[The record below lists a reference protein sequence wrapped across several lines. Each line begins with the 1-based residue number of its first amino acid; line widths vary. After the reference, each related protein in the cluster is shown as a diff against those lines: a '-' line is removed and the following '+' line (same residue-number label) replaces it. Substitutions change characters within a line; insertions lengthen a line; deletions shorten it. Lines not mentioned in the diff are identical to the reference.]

1 MGYLP
6 GVKEVVRIMTI
17 TISTVDDACAILT
30 TLLTCVDDHSSSV
43 KFISHHKWDHYE
55 CTHGK

>member
-6 GVKEVVRIMTI
+6 VVKEVVKIMAI
-17 TISTVDDACAILT
+17 TISTADDVCAILT

-43 KFISHHKWDHYE
+43 KFISHHK
-55 CTHGK
+55 

>member
-6 GVKEVVRIMTI
+6 GVKEVVKIMTI
-17 TISTVDDACAILT
+17 AISTVDDACAILT
-30 TLLTCVDDHSSSV
+30 TLSTCVDDHSSSEV
-43 KFISHHKWDHYE
+43 ISHHKWDHYE